1 MFAFK
6 KKYFLIIEN
15 TKDINLNKIKTN
27 HKLFII
33 YRNSIKSENLH
44 NLYKFRKICSIKK
57 IKFVIANNIKLN
69 VLLKTD
75 GIYLSS
81 YNKSFRSLF
90 FKDNRKT
97 IIGSAHNT
105 KEIFNKKIQGC
116 NYVILS
122 KLFKVDYAPNDKS
135 LGIIKFNNLAL
146 KDKNIFP
153 LGGIKL
159 KNLNKLKTIRS
170 DGFALMSEIKKK
182 PANIINRL
190 F

>member
-33 YRNSIKSENLH
+33 YRNSIKSENYH

-57 IKFVIANNIKLN
+57 IKFLIANNIKLN
-69 VLLKTD
+69 VALKTD

-90 FKDNRKT
+90 FKDNRKI

-122 KLFKVDYAPNDKS
+122 KLFKVDYAPDYRQ
-135 LGIIKFNNLAL
+135 IIADSWPNTIDDTYAREDWDWNSKYDFKKTINHILSKLAL
-146 KDKNIFP
+146 I
-153 LGGIKL
+153 
-159 KNLNKLKTIRS
+159 
-170 DGFALMSEIKKK
+170 
-182 PANIINRL
+182 
-190 F
+190 

>member
-90 FKDNRKT
+90 FKDK
-97 IIGSAHNT
+97 G
-105 KEIFNKKIQGC
+105 
-116 NYVILS
+116 
-122 KLFKVDYAPNDKS
+122 
-135 LGIIKFNNLAL
+135 
-146 KDKNIFP
+146 KDNIFVDTF
-153 LGGIKL
+153 LGTLLEDIFRHFIIQR
-159 KNLNKLKTIRS
+159 IR
-170 DGFALMSEIKKK
+170 
-182 PANIINRL
+182 R
-190 F
+190 